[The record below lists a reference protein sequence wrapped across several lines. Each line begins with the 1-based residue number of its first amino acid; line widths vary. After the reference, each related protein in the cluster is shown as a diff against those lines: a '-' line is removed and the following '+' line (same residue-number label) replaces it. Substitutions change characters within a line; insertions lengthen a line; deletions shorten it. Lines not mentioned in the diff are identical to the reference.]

1 MTKIMIIGAH
11 GGTARIVTE
20 RLLSETTD
28 EMVLFLRNSQR
39 LSQYQNNPR
48 IELIDGDVLDTQ
60 ALAQAMQN
68 VDIVYSNVG
77 GTDLGKQTESILK
90 AMEQTG
96 QKRLLFISALGAR
109 HEVPGKYGAWNE
121 QAISAF
127 LPGFR
132 ASAKLLDD
140 SDIDFTEIRPAW
152 LTDNQEIDYETTTVD
167 EKFKGTEVSR
177 ASVADFVIKLI
188 ADPTLNVRQSIGLD
202 KPGTDGDKPSWM

>member
-20 RLLSETTD
+20 RLLSETAD

-39 LSQYQNNPR
+39 LSQYQDNPR
-48 IELIDGDVLDTQ
+48 IKLVDGDVLDTP
-60 ALAQAMQN
+60 ALAQAMQG

-109 HEVPGKYGAWNE
+109 HEVPGKYGTWNE

-152 LTDNQEIDYETTTVD
+152 LTDNQEIDYETTTAD